1 MRNRK
6 SPLRKALWAALV
18 FLLLAG
24 YFYRPV
30 IPENADMLVGLTIV
44 ELPESSHGSSLDLT
58 AEQAKQVQK
67 LINRAFLFPL
77 PRNSLGESPAYMLM
91 FSVPGEED
99 HPDIIYVSY
108 DGEIEWRH
116 RCYRLPASTEE
127 SLKTL
132 IWEEAFERMAF
143 TVGQSSDRISY
154 SIVVGPD
161 LVKQDTEAEALP
173 GTETA
178 DNSLSADTA
187 YELARL
193 VEDEE
198 RSQPKTAYV
207 DSTEALDR
215 AYNRYYD
222 DYGASEE
229 TEATAQAG
237 GEEDGEN
244 TASR

>member
-6 SPLRKALWAALV
+6 SPLRKALWAMLV

-30 IPENADMLVGLTIV
+30 IPENAGILVGLTMV
-44 ELPESSHGSSLDLT
+44 ELPESSHGSGLDLT
-58 AEQAKQVQK
+58 VEQGERVREI
-67 LINRAFLFPL
+67 INRAFLFPL

-91 FSVPGEED
+91 FSAPGEEER
-99 HPDIIYVSY
+99 PDTIYVSY

-116 RCYRLPASTEE
+116 RCYRLPASAEE
-127 SLKTL
+127 SLREL
-132 IWEEAFERMAF
+132 IGQEVSERMAF
-143 TVGQSSDRISY
+143 TVGQSSDGISY
-154 SIVVGPD
+154 SIVVSPN
-161 LVKQDTEAEALP
+161 LVDQGTEAEALP
-173 GTETA
+173 GTETS
-178 DNSLSADTA
+178 DTLSADA
-187 YELARL
+187 AAEV

-198 RSQPKTAYV
+198 RSRQKIAYV

-215 AYNRYYD
+215 AYNQYYS

-229 TEATAQAG
+229 TEAATQAG
-237 GEEDGEN
+237 GEEDGKN